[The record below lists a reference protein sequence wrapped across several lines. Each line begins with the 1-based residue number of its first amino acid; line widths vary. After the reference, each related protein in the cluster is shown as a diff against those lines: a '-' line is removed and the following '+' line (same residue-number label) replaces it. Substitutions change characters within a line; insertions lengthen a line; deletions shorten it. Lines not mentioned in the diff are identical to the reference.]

1 MNDFSNMTNNQG
13 LLKNNYDPA
22 ADQMEALKRR
32 QQSMQNKVALANPNP
47 SIAGLQQNAMD
58 KMNGANNGNA

>member
-1 MNDFSNMTNNQG
+1 MNDYSNMTNGEG

-32 QQSMQNKVALANPNP
+32 QQSMAAKVKMDSVNP
-47 SIAGLQQNAMD
+47 SITGLQQAATDRM
-58 KMNGANNGNA
+58 KGPGET